1 MAAAAFKDFFTRFAT
16 FPVPTAAT
24 TSIMLNMYVQQNK
37 EVDMYPME
45 YILLGRDL
53 LLNSLEVLLDDK
65 LSTVVNGSSLRL
77 FFWKLHNTVS

>member
-1 MAAAAFKDFFTRFAT
+1 
-16 FPVPTAAT
+16 
-24 TSIMLNMYVQQNK
+24 MLNMYVQQNK
-37 EVDMYPME
+37 EVDMYPMK

-65 LSTVVNGSSLRL
+65 LSNVVDGSSLRL

>member
-1 MAAAAFKDFFTRFAT
+1 
-16 FPVPTAAT
+16 
-24 TSIMLNMYVQQNK
+24 MYVQQNK

-53 LLNSLEVLLDDK
+53 QLNSLEVLLDDK
-65 LSTVVNGSSLRL
+65 LSTVVDGCSLRL

>member
-1 MAAAAFKDFFTRFAT
+1 
-16 FPVPTAAT
+16 
-24 TSIMLNMYVQQNK
+24 MLNMYVQQNK

-53 LLNSLEVLLDDK
+53 QLNSLEVLLDDK
-65 LSTVVNGSSLRL
+65 LSTVVDGCSLRL